1 MMIRKA
7 TAADLD
13 GVAAVYEAVLNRE
26 EQTGCHWTNWQSG
39 VYPCRATAER
49 ALADGTLYV
58 DEVNGHILGCAN
70 LNHVQPPEYG
80 SISWTIQAKPKQVLV
95 IHTLCIRPECAGGG
109 RGRRF
114 VAFAEGLATGQG
126 CRVIRLDTYE
136 SNAPAAAFY
145 PKLGYRLA
153 GSAEFFFEGFAREN
167 LICFEKELRG
177 GADRPAGNRR
187 PGTAA
192 PAMPSTA
199 SASAETP

>member
-80 SISWTIQAKPKQVLV
+80 SISWTIQGKAQTGPGHPHPLHPSRV
-95 IHTLCIRPECAGGG
+95 
-109 RGRRF
+109 RGRRPGPP
-114 VAFAEGLATGQG
+114 VRGL
-126 CRVIRLDTYE
+126 CR
-136 SNAPAAAFY
+136 
-145 PKLGYRLA
+145 G
-153 GSAEFFFEGFAREN
+153 
-167 LICFEKELRG
+167 
-177 GADRPAGNRR
+177 
-187 PGTAA
+187 PGHRSGLSGH
-192 PAMPSTA
+192 PP
-199 SASAETP
+199 

>member
-13 GVAAVYEAVLNRE
+13 GVAAVYEAVLDRE
-26 EQTGCHWTNWQSG
+26 EQTGCHWTNWQRG

-95 IHTLCIRPECAGGG
+95 IHTLCSRSHFSQA
-109 RGRRF
+109 
-114 VAFAEGLATGQG
+114 L
-126 CRVIRLDTYE
+126 
-136 SNAPAAAFY
+136 S
-145 PKLGYRLA
+145 
-153 GSAEFFFEGFAREN
+153 
-167 LICFEKELRG
+167 
-177 GADRPAGNRR
+177 
-187 PGTAA
+187 
-192 PAMPSTA
+192 
-199 SASAETP
+199 

>member
-13 GVAAVYEAVLNRE
+13 GVAAVYEAVLDRE

-95 IHTLCIRPECAGGG
+95 IHTLCIRPECAG
-109 RGRRF
+109 RCLLSQI
-114 VAFAEGLATGQG
+114 GL
-126 CRVIRLDTYE
+126 
-136 SNAPAAAFY
+136 
-145 PKLGYRLA
+145 
-153 GSAEFFFEGFAREN
+153 
-167 LICFEKELRG
+167 
-177 GADRPAGNRR
+177 PAGRIGGVHFRR
-187 PGTAA
+187 LCPGE
-192 PAMPSTA
+192 PDLF
-199 SASAETP
+199 

>member
-1 MMIRKA
+1 MIRKA

-13 GVAAVYEAVLNRE
+13 GVAAVYEAVLDRE
-26 EQTGCHWTNWQSG
+26 EQTGCHWTNWQRG

-114 VAFAEGLATGQG
+114 VAFAEGLAAGMG
-126 CRVIRLDTYE
+126 CKAVRLDTYE
-136 SNAPAAAFY
+136 GNLPARKFY
-145 PKLGYRLA
+145 EKLGYQEA
-153 GSAEFFFEGFAREN
+153 GRVSFQFACGTTQTQV
-167 LICFEKELRG
+167 CFEKALG
-177 GADRPAGNRR
+177 
-187 PGTAA
+187 
-192 PAMPSTA
+192 
-199 SASAETP
+199 